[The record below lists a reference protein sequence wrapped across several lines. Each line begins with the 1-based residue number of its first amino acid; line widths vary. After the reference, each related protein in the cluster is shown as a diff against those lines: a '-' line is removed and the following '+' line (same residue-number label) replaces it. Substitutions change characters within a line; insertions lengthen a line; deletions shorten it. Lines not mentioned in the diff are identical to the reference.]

1 MAGGREAQQR
11 RVLTAAC
18 EVFGRRGF
26 HAAQMSEIAVR
37 AGISKPIVYKHFP
50 SKADLYSVVLQVHV
64 DRLVSEVRQA
74 VDARTDGL
82 GRARAAV
89 GVYFDFVEHDPDSFR
104 MIFDTELQ
112 HDPAVR
118 GCTDR
123 AIDDCVHAVAGFLAR
138 DPRAGLDQARLV
150 AAGLMGICRFT
161 AQHWV
166 DGGCRVPKE
175 HAIATAVTLCVRG
188 ISASSRPR

>member
-1 MAGGREAQQR
+1 MIDAMAGDREAQQR

-26 HAAQMSEIAVR
+26 HAAQM
-37 AGISKPIVYKHFP
+37 
-50 SKADLYSVVLQVHV
+50 
-64 DRLVSEVRQA
+64 
-74 VDARTDGL
+74 
-82 GRARAAV
+82 
-89 GVYFDFVEHDPDSFR
+89 
-104 MIFDTELQ
+104 LQ

-138 DPRAGLDQARLV
+138 DPHTDLDQARLV

-161 AQHWV
+161 AQYWV